1 MRCLNLEWGAQ
12 IKLAGM
18 TTSLFEAIL
27 YRCWRDLEGIILA
40 NVFPVTADTEMLD
53 QTQVTPYG
61 QT

>member
-27 YRCWRDLEGIILA
+27 HRCWRHLEVIILA
-40 NVFPVTADTEMLD
+40 NVFPVTANTEMLD
-53 QTQVTPYG
+53 QTQVTPCG